1 MSSFRRL
8 GIPGLVTVAVIV
20 AAGGYWLF
28 KIHDRTSEAAVEK
41 AVTDAHRG
49 ATARCAELQSNGS
62 TWACAVVYEA
72 ESECV
77 LAKASVFGSVS
88 QVLSDRC
95 SKNPDLQAAVP
106 HPTAQGV
113 AADIDRIV
121 AAGGSRACVKLAGT
135 SAKWACA
142 VPGELATTCVLVTVH
157 PWKAWAPKAGG
168 PRCEHV
174 PALKNA

>member
-1 MSSFRRL
+1 MRSFRRL
-8 GIPGLVTVAVIV
+8 GIPGLVTLAVIV

-28 KIHDRTSEAAVEK
+28 KIRDRTNEAAVEK
-41 AVTDAHRG
+41 AVAGAHKG
-49 ATARCAELQSNGS
+49 ASARCVELRSNGA

-95 SKNPDLQAAVP
+95 VKNADLQASLP
-106 HPTAQGV
+106 HPTPQGV
-113 AADIDRIV
+113 ADDIDRIV

-135 SAKWACA
+135 ASKWACA
-142 VPGELATTCVLVTVH
+142 VPGELAATCVLVKVQ

-168 PRCEHV
+168 TRCEHV

>member
-1 MSSFRRL
+1 VRSVRRL

-28 KIHDRTSEAAVEK
+28 KIRDRTNEAAVDK
-41 AVTDAHRG
+41 AVAGAHTG
-49 ATARCAELQSNGS
+49 ATARCVELRSNGAA
-62 TWACAVVYEA
+62 WLCAVVYQA

-88 QVLSDRC
+88 QGLSDRC
-95 SKNPDLQAAVP
+95 SKNVDLQAALP
-106 HPTAQGV
+106 HPTPQGV
-113 AADIDRIV
+113 ADDIDRIV

-142 VPGELATTCVLVTVH
+142 VPGELAVTCVLVKVRPWTVWT
-157 PWKAWAPKAGG
+157 PTPGG
-168 PRCEHV
+168 VRCEHV
-174 PALKNA
+174 PALRRA